1 MKASFPI
8 DSKDDEASNF
18 TVVKNSQ
25 FMNAP
30 LPIEV
35 TDDGMNISLKY
46 LKGLNMLSLID
57 VKEEGTSIANNEGQ
71 EASEVK

>member
-1 MKASFPI
+1 
-8 DSKDDEASNF
+8 
-18 TVVKNSQ
+18 
-25 FMNAP
+25 MNAP

-57 VKEEGTSIANNEGQ
+57 VKEEGTSIASNEGQ
-71 EASEVK
+71 EANEVK